1 MNDRHRRSKEGG
13 GTWRRSYGSG
23 TDGVIGLD
31 PAGVAVAALDAV
43 REPVFV
49 VDADHSVHRL
59 NAAAAEWLG
68 RPAEEILGRSCYG
81 VVHGADQPVEQC
93 PHAAARA
100 DGRPH
105 EAVVDIAG
113 SGPVTVR
120 CRPLGGAGDR
130 FVGSVH
136 VVANGR
142 REAARQTA
150 LLKRQLAE
158 ALRALGAAAQ
168 LRDPYAAS
176 HQRRVAELAQAI
188 AGELGLPDPDQE
200 GLRYACQV
208 HDIAKI
214 AVPTDILSKPGA
226 LGEAERAI
234 VRMHAAEGA
243 RLIADIPFERPV
255 GEIVLQHHERLDGSG
270 YPRGLQ
276 GDEVLLEARIL
287 AVADVTEAM
296 VSDRPHRR
304 PLGWDA
310 AFVELEDGA
319 GTRYDQ
325 AVVAACRR
333 AFDAGF
339 TFGD

>member
-1 MNDRHRRSKEGG
+1 MASPIWTSRTSPPRQ
-13 GTWRRSYGSG
+13 
-23 TDGVIGLD
+23 LD
-31 PAGVAVAALDAV
+31 TV

-49 VDADHSVHRL
+49 VGADHSIRIV

-68 RPAEEILGRSCYG
+68 RPAGEILGRPCYG
-81 VVHGADQPVEQC
+81 IVHGADRPVERC
-93 PHAAARA
+93 PQIAARA

-105 EAVVDIAG
+105 ESVVDVAG

-120 CRPLGGAGDR
+120 CRPLGGRDGD
-130 FVGSVH
+130 FIGSVH
-136 VVANGR
+136 VVADGR

-158 ALRALGAAAQ
+158 AMRALGAAAQ
-168 LRDPYAAS
+168 LRDPYTAS

-188 AGELGLPDPDQE
+188 ATELGLPDSVQE
-200 GLRYACQV
+200 GLSYACQV

-214 AVPTDILSKPGA
+214 AVPTVILSKPGA
-226 LGEAERAI
+226 LEEAERAI
-234 VRMHAAEGA
+234 VQMHVADGA
-243 RLIADIPFERPV
+243 RLIADIPFEQPV

-270 YPRGLQ
+270 YPRGLH
-276 GDEVLLEARIL
+276 GDELLLEARIL

-296 VSDRPHRR
+296 VSERPHRR

-310 AFVELEDGA
+310 AFAELEDGA
-319 GTRYDQ
+319 GTRYDG
-325 AVVAACRR
+325 AVVAACRH

-339 TFGD
+339 RFSD